1 MKILCISDLHL
12 SSSDILKF
20 GLIPNAITHLKN
32 IKDTVIE
39 TNPDL
44 VVCTGDTVWSRKVQQ
59 ISPILRDIIPYEIP
73 IVVTLGNHEFWNY
86 KFERT
91 LERAR
96 VASTY
101 YGLGGKNIFYLDVI
115 GSVIIGGINF
125 VGGTLFFDGSMRYRE
140 NQHVDE
146 WDGWQDFRIP
156 EIQTRYLEFNQYYKD
171 MIEANIKS
179 NMPNA
184 LCTHHVPHSI
194 LNGHEPSHYSFY
206 TGMKDFVHELPFN
219 PRYDNYI
226 ICGHTHKRVIG
237 EVIPWFMCVNVG
249 SDYNDFKYYVLET

>member
-12 SSSDILKF
+12 ASSDLLKF
-20 GLIPNAITHLKN
+20 EISDSYTSKHGFIRN
-32 IKDTVIE
+32 IKDTVIA

-44 VVCTGDTVWSRKVQQ
+44 VVCTGDTVWSRKVPQ
-59 ISPILRDIIPYEIP
+59 ISDTLRVLVPSEIP
-73 IVVTLGNHEFWNY
+73 IIVTLGNHEFWEY
-86 KFERT
+86 GFEKT
-91 LERAR
+91 LKRLQR
-96 VASTY
+96 QT
-101 YGLGGKNIFYLDVI
+101 LDDKNIFYLDLI
-115 GSVIIGGINF
+115 GSVIMDGINF

-156 EIQTRYLEFNQYYKD
+156 EIQTRYLEFNQYYID

-184 LCTHHVPHSI
+184 LCTHHVPHI
-194 LNGHEPSHYSFY
+194 NLNGHEPSHYSFY